1 MEEREQGP
9 KKARKPRPRLSA
21 AGYETLRR
29 VVARQL
35 REWLEA
41 GELSTADLLKV
52 MNLEP
57 PEPDMEKPP
66 QGDWV
71 LSVEGPA

>member
-41 GELSTADLLKV
+41 GELSTADLLKA
-52 MNLEP
+52 MNMDL
-57 PEPDMEKPP
+57 PEPGKTKPP

-71 LSVEGPA
+71 MSVEGME